1 MKKTVRKAN
10 QRTEI
15 KPAKVATKQP
25 VKKTPKVKSP
35 EAEILNLDQIKELIE
50 LIAEK
55 QFTDFELERGKFRMR
70 LGRGGVGKTAD
81 NPVQYVAAM
90 PEMAQQVSYVPQTS
104 VVAPTLQN
112 TSVSA
117 TEPPVAPKEDD
128 LHIVTSPIV
137 GTFYRASSPTT
148 PPFVNV
154 GETIN
159 EGKTLCI
166 IEAMKLMNEINA
178 DVSGTVAKIFVEN
191 AQPVEYGQPLF
202 GIKV

>member
-1 MKKTVRKAN
+1 MKKTVRKTNLKA
-10 QRTEI
+10 EL
-15 KPAKVATKQP
+15 KPAKAASKGAI
-25 VKKTPKVKSP
+25 KKALKANTS
-35 EAEILNLDQIKELIE
+35 ETEILNLTQIKELIE

-55 QFTDFELERGKFRMR
+55 QFTEFELERGKFRMR
-70 LGRGGVGKTAD
+70 LGRGGATKMVAD
-81 NPVQYVAAM
+81 PIQYLAVA
-90 PEMAQQVSYVPQTS
+90 PEMAHSASVPPPVTA
-104 VVAPTLQN
+104 VAQPLPN
-112 TSVSA
+112 TSSA
-117 TEPPVAPKEDD
+117 ASQADD
-128 LHIVTSPIV
+128 LHIITSPIV

-148 PPFVNV
+148 AAFVSV
-154 GETIN
+154 GDMIT